1 MIIRPESVIP
11 IITYWALQV
20 RYARRGKLNQASIE
34 ARKDL
39 EYLCAQG
46 FITHAEHVNALR
58 VIDNAFSN
66 RLYEGLPW
74 RFRQQLLRTLP
85 VVERTLT

>member
-20 RYARRGKLNQASIE
+20 RYAQRGKLNLASRE

-39 EYLCAQG
+39 KYLCAQG
-46 FITHAEHVNALR
+46 FITHAEHVRLLR
-58 VIDNAFSN
+58 LIDNAFSN
-66 RLYEGLPW
+66 RLYEGLPV
-74 RFRQQLLRTLP
+74 RFRQQLLRALP
-85 VVERTLT
+85 VVERTH